1 MVKTV
6 KYIKFIALTIFMLI
20 TLLFFVS
27 RLIVWQTE
35 RTYPPLGNFIMVEDV
50 QLHYVRDGSGN
61 PVVMLH
67 GRDGTLHEYTLTI
80 FNRLAGSY
88 DAIAFDRPGYGY
100 SQWGNEEH
108 LTTEGQAYLI
118 NQALKKLDLE
128 KPLII
133 GHSYGGAVALQ
144 YLLDYPDQV
153 KGAVL
158 ISGVAYI
165 DEIEGGS
172 ILNIPNIP
180 LVGPV
185 LTNTLIPIGG
195 RFASGIYEQA
205 FWPAEPNET
214 YVDTMLALYSRPAQ
228 FTATA
233 RELSF
238 MYESVNAISP
248 RYKEINVPVSII
260 FGTSD
265 QLLNFKIDG
274 IALDKAMPNSSL
286 VLIEDGGH
294 KIHHTHQEAVLTVID
309 QMHN

>member
-1 MVKTV
+1 M
-6 KYIKFIALTIFMLI
+6 I
-20 TLLFFVS
+20 
-27 RLIVWQTE
+27 WQTE
-35 RTYPPLGNFIMVEDV
+35 RAYPPQGSYIMVEDTK
-50 QLHYVRDGSGN
+50 LHYVRNGSGS
-61 PVVMLH
+61 PIVMLH
-67 GRDGTLHEYTLTI
+67 GRDGTLHEYTMTI
-80 FNRLAGSY
+80 FDRLAGNY

-100 SQWGNEEH
+100 SQWGEKED
-108 LTTEGQAYLI
+108 LTTEGQAYLL
-118 NQALKKLDLE
+118 NQALQKLGLDN
-128 KPLII
+128 PLII

-165 DEIEGGS
+165 DEVEGGA

-195 RFASGIYEQA
+195 RFASGIYKQA
-205 FWPAEPNET
+205 FWPAEADEA
-214 YVDTMLALYSRPAQ
+214 YVNTMLALYSRPVH

-233 RELSF
+233 RELLF

-248 RYKEINVPVSII
+248 RYNEINVPVSIV

-265 QLLNFKIDG
+265 QLLDFEIDG
-274 IALDKAMPNSSL
+274 VALDETLPNSSL

-294 KIHHTHQEAVLTVID
+294 KIHHTHQEIILEVID
-309 QMHN
+309 QMHQ

>member
-1 MVKTV
+1 MVKYLKV
-6 KYIKFIALTIFMLI
+6 VALTIILMMAF
-20 TLLFFVS
+20 LFLVS
-27 RLIVWQTE
+27 RFMIWKAE
-35 RTYPPLGNFIMVEDV
+35 RAYPPQGNFIMAEDTK
-50 QLHYVRDGSGN
+50 LHYVRDGSGS

-67 GRDGTLHEYTLTI
+67 GRDGTLHEYTLT
-80 FNRLAGSY
+80 FFDQLVSNY
-88 DAIAFDRPGYGY
+88 DAVAFDRPGYGY
-100 SQWGNEEH
+100 SQWGDEAH
-108 LTTEGQAYLI
+108 LSTEGQAYLI
-118 NQALKKLDLE
+118 NQALQKLDLE
-128 KPLII
+128 NPLII

-165 DEIEGGS
+165 DEIEGGA

-205 FWPAEPNET
+205 FWPAEADET
-214 YVDTMLALYSRPAQ
+214 YVNAMLALYSRPAQ

-233 RELSF
+233 RELLF

-248 RYKEINVPVSII
+248 RYNEIKVPVSII

-265 QLLNFKIDG
+265 QLLDYEIDG
-274 IALDKAMPNSSL
+274 VALDDALPKSSL
-286 VLIEDGGH
+286 VLIKDGGH
-294 KIHHTHQEAVLTVID
+294 KIHHTHQEVILEVID
-309 QMHN
+309 QMHQ